1 MSFQMILCL
10 SIFAL
15 VIIGF
20 ASSILPMPLVSM
32 IGMVLMMITGCLD
45 GSDAIS
51 YFSSTT
57 AVMLGGM
64 FIVASAFSK
73 TQVVDKLSKSIIR
86 VSKGSFR
93 KVTAGY
99 VLLALVV
106 GQLINS
112 SSALFCMIYPL
123 ALSCCKEMKVSPSK
137 IMYPIAVT
145 CMGTAGIIPS
155 TAAIAMC
162 EVWRPYYEAYE
173 ITQYTYSVT
182 DYCLAKLPL
191 AILIVL
197 FAIFITPRYLPD
209 RLPQQTE
216 DASSSKAEKQN
227 NAYTSLQEIV
237 VIIAFIIMILGVAF
251 GSKIGVPGWEV
262 CMIAAIVVIVCGAL
276 RGNEVYTSM
285 GLPVIFLLVGG
296 TGMAKALQQ
305 TGAAEWIGNV
315 MISLFGS
322 HPNGYVVG
330 LAFFVLPMLLA
341 QLITNAPANGI
352 FVPIALMACKAFGGN
367 PVGPM
372 FLAIIGSLCGFLTP
386 MANATTSIMYSVGGY
401 TIKDIASFK
410 VAPLLMIA
418 STVISVLWVM
428 TIFPL
433 Y

>member
-1 MSFQMILCL
+1 
-10 SIFAL
+10 
-15 VIIGF
+15 
-20 ASSILPMPLVSM
+20 MPLVSM

-209 RLPQQTE
+209 RLSQQTE

>member
-1 MSFQMILCL
+1 
-10 SIFAL
+10 
-15 VIIGF
+15 
-20 ASSILPMPLVSM
+20 MPLVSM

-45 GSDAIS
+45 GSDAIN

-209 RLPQQTE
+209 RLSQQTE

>member
-1 MSFQMILCL
+1 MILCL

-209 RLPQQTE
+209 RLSQQTE

>member
-1 MSFQMILCL
+1 MILCL

-45 GSDAIS
+45 GSDAIN

-209 RLPQQTE
+209 RLSQQTE

>member
-1 MSFQMILCL
+1 
-10 SIFAL
+10 
-15 VIIGF
+15 
-20 ASSILPMPLVSM
+20 
-32 IGMVLMMITGCLD
+32 
-45 GSDAIS
+45 
-51 YFSSTT
+51 
-57 AVMLGGM
+57 
-64 FIVASAFSK
+64 
-73 TQVVDKLSKSIIR
+73 
-86 VSKGSFR
+86 
-93 KVTAGY
+93 
-99 VLLALVV
+99 
-106 GQLINS
+106 
-112 SSALFCMIYPL
+112 
-123 ALSCCKEMKVSPSK
+123 
-137 IMYPIAVT
+137 
-145 CMGTAGIIPS
+145 
-155 TAAIAMC
+155 
-162 EVWRPYYEAYE
+162 
-173 ITQYTYSVT
+173 
-182 DYCLAKLPL
+182 
-191 AILIVL
+191 
-197 FAIFITPRYLPD
+197 
-209 RLPQQTE
+209 
-216 DASSSKAEKQN
+216 
-227 NAYTSLQEIV
+227 
-237 VIIAFIIMILGVAF
+237 
-251 GSKIGVPGWEV
+251 
-262 CMIAAIVVIVCGAL
+262 
-276 RGNEVYTSM
+276 M

>member
-1 MSFQMILCL
+1 MILCL

-15 VIIGF
+15 VIVGF

-209 RLPQQTE
+209 RLSQQTE

>member
-1 MSFQMILCL
+1 MILCL

-15 VIIGF
+15 VIVGF

-45 GSDAIS
+45 GSDAIN

-209 RLPQQTE
+209 RLSQQTE